1 MFDRETWLFINSFTP
16 LLTALGTVAA
26 VLVSI
31 VLIYLYRRAS
41 RPDIRVSTSITSEP
55 LPGKLFFRISV
66 VNHSRKAVVK
76 SIVWWC
82 RGFGR
87 RRQGW
92 FVPPRNIYSYSTELP
107 CDLDFAQEVVTRT
120 RQGFKV
126 PAPGVARIGA
136 AHCSLP
142 ACWRD
147 YEYWPVFRGSTGP
160 TNAGSYPRVPRNGG
174 GAQAPC
180 SKLANLGLTNRS
192 PAWGRWLGA
201 RRQAEQHPVPVELQ
215 ELIERRAQPFPGV
228 LVLFCDGQHAGP
240 RENLPPRVEL
250 SSLRGFNGSQPRQ
263 PVEDLRLLLFEGG
276 DLHVQTP
283 GVRISS

>member
-1 MFDRETWLFINSFTP
+1 MGLFDRETWLFINSFTP

-76 SIVWWC
+76 SIVWWS

-107 CDLDFAQEVVTRT
+107 CDLDFAQE
-120 RQGFKV
+120 
-126 PAPGVARIGA
+126 
-136 AHCSLP
+136 AHFFFPIETFHDHGKSLLEHV
-142 ACWRD
+142 RD
-147 YEYWPVFRGSTGP
+147 SKF
-160 TNAGSYPRVPRNGG
+160 PRRV
-174 GAQAPC
+174 
-180 SKLANLGLTNRS
+180 S
-192 PAWGRWLGA
+192 
-201 RRQAEQHPVPVELQ
+201 
-215 ELIERRAQPFPGV
+215 
-228 LVLFCDGQHAGP
+228 LVLERLTVRCLRVGVITNTGQYFGAP
-240 RENLPPRVEL
+240 LDPQMREAILVCLAMEEARK
-250 SSLRGFNGSQPRQ
+250 
-263 PVEDLRLLLFEGG
+263 RLA
-276 DLHVQTP
+276 VN
-283 GVRISS
+283 

>member
-76 SIVWWC
+76 SIVWWS

-107 CDLDFAQEVVTRT
+107 CDLDFAQE
-120 RQGFKV
+120 
-126 PAPGVARIGA
+126 
-136 AHCSLP
+136 AHFFFPIETFHDHGKSLLEHV
-142 ACWRD
+142 RD
-147 YEYWPVFRGSTGP
+147 SKF
-160 TNAGSYPRVPRNGG
+160 PRRV
-174 GAQAPC
+174 
-180 SKLANLGLTNRS
+180 S
-192 PAWGRWLGA
+192 
-201 RRQAEQHPVPVELQ
+201 
-215 ELIERRAQPFPGV
+215 
-228 LVLFCDGQHAGP
+228 LVLERLTVRCLRVGVITNTGQYFGAP
-240 RENLPPRVEL
+240 LDPQMREAILVCLAMEEARK
-250 SSLRGFNGSQPRQ
+250 
-263 PVEDLRLLLFEGG
+263 RLA
-276 DLHVQTP
+276 VN
-283 GVRISS
+283 